1 MNNPTEEAYTELQKA
16 YDFFNHA
23 LFGNKLPPCL
33 ITLQRKAR
41 TYGYFSPSR
50 FEHTQIGTLVDE
62 ISMNP
67 DHFKTESLPKVLSTL
82 VHEMVHLQQ
91 AYNGTP
97 SRKGYHNKEW
107 SNMMKAVGL
116 ISSDTGKPG
125 GNPVGQHMSHY
136 IEPDGIFEKSCQTL
150 IKNGFKLS
158 WADKF
163 GYQKSKK
170 STGRLKYTCSNC
182 KLNAWAKPD
191 VLLFCGSCQLAL
203 VNQTD
208 GGL

>member
-1 MNNPTEEAYTELQKA
+1 
-16 YDFFNHA
+16 
-23 LFGNKLPPCL
+23 
-33 ITLQRKAR
+33 
-41 TYGYFSPSR
+41 
-50 FEHTQIGTLVDE
+50 
-62 ISMNP
+62 
-67 DHFKTESLPKVLSTL
+67 
-82 VHEMVHLQQ
+82 
-91 AYNGTP
+91 
-97 SRKGYHNKEW
+97 
-107 SNMMKAVGL
+107 
-116 ISSDTGKPG
+116 
-125 GNPVGQHMSHY
+125 MSHY